1 MPDLADFFRWQWL
14 WRSRRRLFVIGL
26 VVFLLGVALLVL
38 LIATWLWGPPNGNIA
53 RGIPAPVILM
63 ALGGYGMLQATFSG
77 GGAFGDHDRPLPK
90 TLPPAKRTRRRG
102 AEDDARPLPLAETA
116 ETVTLTTTRC
126 PACEETVTAAAT
138 ECPMCFQRLVP
149 K

>member
-1 MPDLADFFRWQWL
+1 MSDLADFFRWQWL

-26 VVFLLGVALLVL
+26 VVFLLGMALLAL
-38 LIATWLWGPPNGNIA
+38 LIATWLWGPPNANIG
-53 RGIPAPVILM
+53 RGVPAPVVLM

-90 TLPPAKRTRRRG
+90 TLPAKPTRRRKSKR
-102 AEDDARPLPLAETA
+102 EDDRPIPVAETGEA
-116 ETVTLTTTRC
+116 VPLTTTRC
-126 PACEETVTAAAT
+126 PACEGPVAAMVT
-138 ECPMCFQRLVP
+138 ECPKCFLRLVP